1 MCNIRVIFLRPCRIF
16 LNLVCMMLL
25 ISILFAYFF
34 APPRPR
40 KKSMYVFWPG
50 SAAKIP
56 VFSKKDPPKAF
67 FARSARDFFDFCA
80 KKCRLQFFLAR
91 FARENVLAFAFSRSQ
106 KSGFRIFWP
115 FMRPEMQF
123 SLRFSGQNIVFSA
136 FSGRKTRFCGFF
148 TPQSRFFCPENV
160 FL

>member
-123 SLRFSGQNIVFSA
+123 SLRFLVKILA
-136 FSGRKTRFCGFF
+136 FC
-148 TPQSRFFCPENV
+148 V
-160 FL
+160 FLAAQQVFAVFYATKAVFLPRNMFF